1 MVRLV
6 MPEAARGLDGP
17 LCGFLQLPRF
27 CLWLGPT
34 EEEPREAPGPGS
46 GAPCWLNLSRPLPHP
61 PPQAALLLL
70 VALVGSTA
78 TLSWTLNLATSSCP
92 DHCTQ
97 ELLVTL
103 HSKHGHPSHALSPPP
118 TPWFALHHPS

>member
-34 EEEPREAPGPGS
+34 EEEPGEAPGPGS
-46 GAPCWLNLSRPLPHP
+46 GVPCWLNLSRPPT
-61 PPQAALLLL
+61 QAALLLL

-78 TLSWTLNLATSSCP
+78 TLSWMLNLAAFSCP

-97 ELLVTL
+97 
-103 HSKHGHPSHALSPPP
+103 
-118 TPWFALHHPS
+118 